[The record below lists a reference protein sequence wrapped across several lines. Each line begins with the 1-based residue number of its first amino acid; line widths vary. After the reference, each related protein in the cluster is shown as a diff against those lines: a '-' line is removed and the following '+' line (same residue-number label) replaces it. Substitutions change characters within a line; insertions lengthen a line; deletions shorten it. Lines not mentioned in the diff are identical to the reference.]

1 MKNIWP
7 PCNERVQMKTMR
19 YCILSIRGAN
29 LKKNSSVN
37 GSIRKKTPT
46 PSIPA
51 VPVQQHEATQ

>member
-7 PCNERVQMKTMR
+7 PSNERVQMKTMR
-19 YCILSIRGAN
+19 YWILFIRGAN

-37 GSIRKKTPT
+37 GSMRKKTPI

-51 VPVQQHEATQ
+51 VPVKQYEATQ